1 MDLSEKKTA
10 LDDNASIY
18 QRREE
23 KSDRAKWKELKG
35 FKAKWNHFKDY
46 YLLKTFIWA
55 CVIGFVGYM
64 IYEMVAPEKEQLI
77 YVAVLDTVLMNDVTE
92 ELKTGFAERM
102 GMDEKKQTMVFDN
115 TMNISNTRDAASA
128 QMFTVHA
135 YVGDIDVLIASESV
149 LEQYAGNYIINMET
163 FLPKELYAAVS
174 DRLCY
179 MGTDPLAEDPES
191 GYPFGIYITDLVEKS
206 PYCNDNLVLA
216 ICGNSERKENAE
228 EFIRYLLERAEGK

>member
-115 TMNISNTRDAASA
+115 TMNISNTKDAASA

-191 GYPFGIYITDLVEKS
+191 GCPFGIYITDLVEKS